1 MESYSGFAEVYD
13 TFMDNVPYEA
23 WGRRIVKCLN
33 RFGITPVK
41 EEEQIGLSELEKN
54 LYEEKHTVL
63 DLGCG
68 TGVLT
73 RALAEEGYSM
83 IGIDASADMLEI
95 AREAE
100 MEYMAETGSMD
111 GILYLEQDMRQ
122 LELFGTVGAVVSVCD
137 CINYLLEDK
146 DVVETFLRVNNYLY
160 PGGLFLFD
168 FNTVHKYRD
177 VIGDAVIAE
186 NREDCSF
193 IWENYYH
200 AEKEINE
207 YELTIFVR
215 ADEDTAEDNP
225 EGKVCDGERDA
236 ENGEDAQIPFYR
248 MKETHYQ
255 RGYTLEQMIRFLEEA
270 GLTFV
275 EAFDSDTEK
284 AVTENTER
292 IFVIAREAGKAVAE

>member
-23 WGRRIVKCLN
+23 WCRRIVKCLTHY
-33 RFGITPVK
+33 GITPVK

-95 AREAE
+95 ARAAE
-100 MEYMAETGSMD
+100 TEYMAETGSMD
-111 GILYLEQDMRQ
+111 GILYLEQDMRE
-122 LELFGTVGAVVSVCD
+122 LELFGTVGAVISVCD

-177 VIGDAVIAE
+177 VIGDTVIAE
-186 NREDCSF
+186 NRDDCSF

-215 ADEDTAEDNP
+215 ADEEATEEATDIGDFD
-225 EGKVCDGERDA
+225 GDCDMET
-236 ENGEDAQIPFYR
+236 GEDAQIPFYR

-275 EAFDSDTEK
+275 EAFDSDTEE

-292 IFVIAREAGKAVAE
+292 IFVIAREAGKAMAE

>member
-1 MESYSGFAEVYD
+1 MESYSGFSKVYD

-73 RALAEEGYSM
+73 RTLAEEGYSM

-137 CINYLLEDK
+137 CINYLLEEK

-215 ADEDTAEDNP
+215 ADEDRAEDDP
-225 EGKVCDGERDA
+225 EGKTGDGECDMEA
-236 ENGEDAQIPFYR
+236 GEDAQIPFYR

-255 RGYTLEQMIRFLEEA
+255 RGYTLEQMIQFLEEA
-270 GLTFV
+270 GLVFV

>member
-1 MESYSGFAEVYD
+1 MESYSGFAKVYD

-23 WGRRIVKCLN
+23 WGRRIVKCLT
-33 RFGITPVK
+33 RYGITPVK
-41 EEEQIGLSELEKN
+41 EEEQIGLNELEKN
-54 LYEEKHTVL
+54 LYEEQHTVL

-73 RALAEEGYSM
+73 RTLAEEGYSM

-137 CINYLLEDK
+137 CLNYLLEDK
-146 DVVETFLRVNNYLY
+146 DVVETFFRVNNYLY
-160 PGGLFLFD
+160 PGGVFLFD

-186 NREDCSF
+186 NRDDCSF

-215 ADEDTAEDNP
+215 ADEDWAEDEP
-225 EGKVCDGERDA
+225 DDKAGEGEWDA
-236 ENGEDAQIPFYR
+236 ETGEDAQIPFYR

-255 RGYTLEQMIRFLEEA
+255 RGYTLEQMICFLEEA

-275 EAFDSDTEK
+275 EAFDSDTEE

-292 IFVIAREAGKAVAE
+292 VFVIAREAGKAAAE

>member
-207 YELTIFVR
+207 YGLTIFVR
-215 ADEDTAEDNP
+215 ADEDTVEDNP

>member
-23 WGRRIVKCLN
+23 WCRRIVKCLN

-137 CINYLLEDK
+137 CINYLLEEK

-160 PGGLFLFD
+160 PGGVFLFD

-225 EGKVCDGERDA
+225 EGKVCDGERDS